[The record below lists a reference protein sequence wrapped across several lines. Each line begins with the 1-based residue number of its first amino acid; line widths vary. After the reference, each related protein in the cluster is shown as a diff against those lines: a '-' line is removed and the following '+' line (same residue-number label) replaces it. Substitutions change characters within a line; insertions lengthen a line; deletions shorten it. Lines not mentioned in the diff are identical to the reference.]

1 MHIFKYSPRKGTK
14 ASEMKEQIDG
24 KIKEERS
31 QKLIK
36 LSNENEQ
43 EYNQSYVGK
52 EVEVLCEEERNGY
65 YQGHTKN
72 YLLVWIKSRENL
84 ENKMIKATC
93 IKAEKDHIL
102 AEK

>member
-14 ASEMKEQIDG
+14 ACQMTNQIDG

-31 QKLIK
+31 RKLIE
-36 LSNENEQ
+36 LSNMNEKKFN
-43 EYNQSYVGK
+43 ESYLGK
-52 EVEVLCEEERNGY
+52 EVEILCEEEKNGY

-72 YLLVWIKSRENL
+72 YLLVWIRSQEDL
-84 ENKMIKATC
+84 ENKIVKVTC
-93 IKAEKDHIL
+93 SKLEKDHIL